1 MIKIMVVD
9 DEPGIRRLIKDF
21 LVRQDIEVIEAEDGL
36 DAMLK
41 FTENQKDL
49 NLIILDVMM
58 PRLDGFGTLKE
69 IRKMSDIPVIM
80 LTAKSEDE
88 AQINSFEN
96 GANDYVTKPFSI
108 MILMSRI
115 KNQLRDLYSSEIS
128 LGDLT
133 INIPKRKAYL
143 KGEEMQLT
151 LKEYALLLYLL
162 KSKGIA
168 ISREDLLKN
177 VWNEKDDSR
186 TVDTH
191 IKQLRA
197 KLADSDIVIETVRGF
212 GYALYKS
219 D

>member
-1 MIKIMVVD
+1 MVVD